1 LALSSSSSSQDSSS
15 FDMSELSRR
24 IQGIQTAEKVLGNDA
39 INIVC
44 LPVIAMDAILPQQR
58 MRGRT
63 TDRTFGRFLASVGLG
78 GLFAVVSMNHAQ
90 RKLRRNGV
98 ICRIELCDAPASG
111 NSANGR
117 SMTAVD
123 FQIVGLRRCR
133 LVGPPTG
140 MKARIGRWRKM
151 YCPDGEGSKLGFGM
165 ERFVDV
171 EEALA
176 SIPDDDF
183 PEEDATGLPHK
194 RWTNVPVD
202 CELDDQERDTPDP
215 MRATA
220 VEMAERI
227 IPLLD
232 QWEKLAS
239 DVKTYEN
246 TDVVAG
252 ARVMTGQPGLRIDP
266 AALLRKV
273 RRDIGEQPSAKDPTL
288 LALWG
293 AALINPLP
301 PLGVAPE
308 IRGRVLEAPNALERL
323 VLLEWALKRS
333 IGNLQGTTPLF

>member
-1 LALSSSSSSQDSSS
+1 
-15 FDMSELSRR
+15 M
-24 IQGIQTAEKVLGNDA
+24 VH
-39 INIVC
+39 
-44 LPVIAMDAILPQQR
+44 LPVIAMDAILPHQR

-78 GLFAVVSMNHAQ
+78 GLFAVVSMNFGQ
-90 RKLRRNGV
+90 RKVRRHGV

-140 MKARIGRWRKM
+140 MRARIGRWRRM
-151 YCPDGEGSKLGFGM
+151 YCPDGEGSKLGFGV

-171 EEALA
+171 EETLA
-176 SIPDDDF
+176 SLPEDTDYF
-183 PEEDATGLPHK
+183 QEEDATGLPHK
-194 RWTNVPVD
+194 RWTNVLVD
-202 CELDDQERDTPDP
+202 CELDSQERDTTPDVILA
-215 MRATA
+215 RA
-220 VEMAERI
+220 VEMAEKI

-239 DVKTYEN
+239 DVKTYDN
-246 TDVVAG
+246 TDVVVG

-273 RRDIGEQPSAKDPTL
+273 RKDIGEQPSAKEPTL

-301 PLGVAPE
+301 PMGVAPE

-323 VLLEWALKRS
+323 ALLEWALKRS
-333 IGNLQGTTPLF
+333 IANLQGKTPLI